1 MAKIITKTDKIITR
15 EAKVNGLI
23 TLTLLGAALSAY
35 AMGETYYVNL
45 LSRII
50 IFAIAGIGL
59 NFALGYGGM
68 VSLGH
73 AAFFGLGAYVAGI
86 AAFHFSEE
94 SQFLLG
100 IGGTNQML
108 LIWPITIIVSAVFA
122 LLIGIISLRTTGVY
136 FIMIT
141 LAFAQMIY
149 YFAISW
155 PRYGGEDGLLMLSRN
170 QLSLFGHSIDTDN
183 EIIFFLL
190 CFTLFILILFISSK
204 MLHAR
209 FGTALEVARMNDV
222 RLATAGINPFPI
234 KLTAFIFSAI
244 IVGLAGALFADLNRF
259 VSPDLISWQ
268 MSGEII
274 IFILL
279 GGVGRL
285 FGPVI
290 GATLFVLL
298 ETVIGGYTE
307 HWKLF
312 LGLVLLAIVLFGK
325 GGLMQLLAGKKR
337 HV

>member
-1 MAKIITKTDKIITR
+1 MLKETR
-15 EAKVNGLI
+15 INILMSGL
-23 TLTLLGAALSAY
+23 LLGAALIAY
-35 AMGETYYVNL
+35 FMGETYYVNL
-45 LSRII
+45 ISRII
-50 IFAIAGIGL
+50 IFSIAGVGL

-73 AAFFGLGAYVAGI
+73 AAFFGIGAYVAGI
-86 AAFHFSEE
+86 SAFHFGEE
-94 SQFLLG
+94 TQFIFGLN
-100 IGGTNQML
+100 GTNQMPMIW
-108 LIWPITIIVSAVFA
+108 LISIGVTAIFA
-122 LLIGIISLRTTGVY
+122 LFIGIISLRTTGVY

-155 PRYGGEDGLLMLSRN
+155 PTYGGEDGLLMLARN
-170 QLSLFGHSIDTDN
+170 QFSLFGESNTQNIIDTDN
-183 EIIFFLL
+183 ELSFFMI
-190 CFTLFILILFISSK
+190 CFTLLIFILIISSR

-234 KLTAFIFSAI
+234 KLTAFVFSAM

-259 VSPDLISWQ
+259 VSPSLMSWQ

-298 ETVIGGYTE
+298 ETIIGGYTE

-325 GGLMQLLAGKKR
+325 GGLMQLLAGDK
-337 HV
+337 HHA

>member
-1 MAKIITKTDKIITR
+1 MRREFIINSLIIV
-15 EAKVNGLI
+15 AL
-23 TLTLLGAALSAY
+23 LLAALGAHFL
-35 AMGETYYVNL
+35 GETYYVNL
-45 LSRII
+45 VSRVV
-50 IFAIAGIGL
+50 IFALAGVGL
-59 NFALGYGGM
+59 NLALGYGGM

-86 AAFHFSEE
+86 AAFHVGEE
-94 SQFLLG
+94 TLFMGFNSS
-100 IGGTNQML
+100 NQMPIIW
-108 LIWPITIIVSAVFA
+108 LISLAVTAMIA
-122 LLIGIISLRTTGVY
+122 LLIGVISLRTTGVY

-155 PRYGGEDGLLMLSRN
+155 PTYGGEDGLLLLARN
-170 QLSLFGHSIDTDN
+170 QFPFIDADN
-183 EIIFFLL
+183 EITFFLL
-190 CFTLFILILFISSK
+190 CFGLLMLALAFSSRI
-204 MLHAR
+204 LHAR

-234 KLTAFIFSAI
+234 KLTAFVFSAM

-259 VSPDLISWQ
+259 VSPGLMSWQ

-290 GATLFVLL
+290 GAALFVLL
-298 ETVIGGYTE
+298 ETFIGGYTE

-325 GGLMQLLAGKKR
+325 GGIMQLLAGDKR
-337 HV
+337 HD

>member
-1 MAKIITKTDKIITR
+1 MFRENIINSLII
-15 EAKVNGLI
+15 AL
-23 TLTLLGAALSAY
+23 LLGAALTAY
-35 AMGETYYVNL
+35 LMAEGYYVNL
-45 LSRII
+45 ISRII
-50 IFAIAGIGL
+50 IFSIAGVGL

-86 AAFHFSEE
+86 AAFHFGEE
-94 SQFLLG
+94 SQFLFGLN
-100 IGGTNQML
+100 GTNQMPMIW
-108 LIWPITIIVSAVFA
+108 LISILVSAFFA
-122 LLIGIISLRTTGVY
+122 LIIGIISLRTTGVY

-155 PRYGGEDGLLMLSRN
+155 PNYGGEDGLLILARN
-170 QLSLFGHSIDTDN
+170 QFSFNEINNGVNNGISIDTDN
-183 EIIFFLL
+183 ELIFFLI
-190 CFTLFILILFISSK
+190 CFILLIFILFISAR
-204 MLHAR
+204 MLHSR
-209 FGTALEVARMNDV
+209 FGNALEVARMNDV

-234 KLTAFIFSAI
+234 KLTAFVFSAM
-244 IVGLAGALFADLNRF
+244 IVGLSGALFADLNRF
-259 VSPDLISWQ
+259 VSPSLMSWQ

-285 FGPVI
+285 FGPVL

-298 ETVIGGYTE
+298 ETFIGGYTE

-325 GGLMQLLAGKKR
+325 GGLMQLLAGDKH